1 MDVHEAVKADLL
13 EAQSRMQATLDSLS
27 RELQSIRTGRANIS
41 VLDDVHVDYYGTQT
55 PLNQLASLA
64 APDPQLLVVQPYDR
78 SAIPA
83 IERAIMTSDLGL
95 NPNSDGQVV
104 RIPIPE
110 LTQERREELAKRV
123 SVIAE
128 HSKTALRQVRR
139 DANEAIKKH
148 EQDKDLPEDD
158 GRRAHDQVQELT
170 DAFVGKA
177 DAVAEAKREELLT
190 L

>member
-13 EAQSRMQATLDSLS
+13 EAQSRMQTAIDALL
-27 RELQSIRTGRANIS
+27 RELQAIRTGRANIS
-41 VLDDVHVDYYGTQT
+41 VLDDVHVDYYGTST

-95 NPNSDGQVV
+95 NPNSDGLVV

-110 LTQERREELAKRV
+110 LTQERRQELAKQV
-123 SVIAE
+123 GVVAE
-128 HSKTALRQVRR
+128 HSKTVLRQVRR
-139 DANEAIKKH
+139 DANEAIKRH
-148 EQDKDLPEDD
+148 EQDKDLSEDD
-158 GRRAHDQVQELT
+158 GRRAHDQAQELT
-170 DAFVGKA
+170 NAFVAKV
-177 DAVAEAKREELLT
+177 DALAEAKREELLKI
-190 L
+190 